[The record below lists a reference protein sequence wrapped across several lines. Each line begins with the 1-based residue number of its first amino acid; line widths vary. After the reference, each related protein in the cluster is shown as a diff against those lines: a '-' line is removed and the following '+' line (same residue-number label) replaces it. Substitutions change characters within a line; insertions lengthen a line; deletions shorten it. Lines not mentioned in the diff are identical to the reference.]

1 MDDDLA
7 RQLPDPPPPRPAAR
21 RAALDAAMARF
32 AGVEAPTP
40 PRRHPPARAGWRLR
54 PGPVGALASIALVVL
69 VGIPMAL
76 DHRDVPSEVARQQP
90 KGDARP
96 ERIVADRMA
105 PAPASAVKA
114 EATPTPAAPVRR
126 AADTQEDAAPP
137 PPASAPVSA
146 PAPVSAFAPAP
157 VPEAVVEPAPPPPPP
172 PPPPPA
178 PAAPMSAPVQAQ
190 DVVVTGSRVA
200 RRTGVGRYTERA
212 SSIAADPADTA
223 LHAGLAAL
231 EAGDSTAA
239 IGALDRAIAL
249 RPDLASAYLNRALAY
264 RQRGDLA
271 RAEKDMDRAIRLDRS
286 ARAYRLR
293 SDIRAARGDAKGAQ
307 KDRERADRLEAD
319 GAGR

>member
-32 AGVEAPTP
+32 DGVEAPTQSTRP
-40 PRRHPPARAGWRLR
+40 PPARAGWRLR
-54 PGPVGALASIALVVL
+54 PGPVGALASIALVAL
-69 VGIPMAL
+69 VGIPMAR

-96 ERIVADRMA
+96 ERMVADRTT
-105 PAPASAVKA
+105 PAPPSAVKV
-114 EATPTPAAPVRR
+114 EPTPTPSAPVRR
-126 AADTQEDAAPP
+126 ATERQEEAVPP
-137 PPASAPVSA
+137 PPPVPAPVS
-146 PAPVSAFAPAP
+146 APVSAFAPAP

-172 PPPPPA
+172 PPPPA
-178 PAAPMSAPVQAQ
+178 PAAPMSAPAQAQ

-212 SSIAADPADTA
+212 SGIAAEPADTA
-223 LHAGLAAL
+223 LRAGLAAL
-231 EAGDSTAA
+231 EAGDSIAA

-286 ARAYRLR
+286 VRAYRLR

-307 KDRERADRLEAD
+307 RDRERADRLEAD

>member
-32 AGVEAPTP
+32 DGVEAPTQSTRP
-40 PRRHPPARAGWRLR
+40 PPARAGWRLR
-54 PGPVGALASIALVVL
+54 PGPVGALASIALVAV

-76 DHRDVPSEVARQQP
+76 DHRDVPSEVARQRP

-96 ERIVADRMA
+96 ERIVADRTT
-105 PAPASAVKA
+105 PGPTSAVKV
-114 EATPTPAAPVRR
+114 EPTPTPAATARR
-126 AADTQEDAAPP
+126 ATDTQEDAAPP
-137 PPASAPVSA
+137 PPPAPAPVSA
-146 PAPVSAFAPAP
+146 RAPVSAFAPAP

-172 PPPPPA
+172 PPPA
-178 PAAPMSAPVQAQ
+178 PAAPMSAPAQAQ

-212 SSIAADPADTA
+212 YSIAADPADTA
-223 LHAGLAAL
+223 LRTGLAAL
-231 EAGDSTAA
+231 ASGDSTAA

-293 SDIRAARGDAKGAQ
+293 SDIRAVRGDAKGAQ

>member
-1 MDDDLA
+1 MDDDLT

-32 AGVEAPTP
+32 DGVEAPAP
-40 PRRHPPARAGWRLR
+40 PRRQSPARVGWRLR
-54 PGPVGALASIALVVL
+54 PGPVGALASIALVAV

-76 DHRDVPSEVARQQP
+76 DHRDVPSEVARQRP
-90 KGDARP
+90 KSDARP
-96 ERIVADRMA
+96 ERIAADRTT
-105 PAPASAVKA
+105 PAPPSAVRA
-114 EATPTPAAPVRR
+114 EPTPTPAATVRR
-126 AADTQEDAAPP
+126 ATERQEEAVPP
-137 PPASAPVSA
+137 PLPVPAPLSA

-172 PPPPPA
+172 PPPA
-178 PAAPMSAPVQAQ
+178 PAAPMSAPAQTQ

-223 LHAGLAAL
+223 LRTGLAAL

-293 SDIRAARGDAKGAQ
+293 SDIRAARGDARGAQ

>member
-32 AGVEAPTP
+32 DGVEAPTQST
-40 PRRHPPARAGWRLR
+40 RHPPARAGWRLR
-54 PGPVGALASIALVVL
+54 PGPVGALASIALVAL

-76 DHRDVPSEVARQQP
+76 DHRDLPSEVARQRP

-96 ERIVADRMA
+96 ERIVADQTT
-105 PAPASAVKA
+105 PAPPSAVKA

-126 AADTQEDAAPP
+126 ATERQEEAVPP
-137 PPASAPVSA
+137 PPPVPAPVS
-146 PAPVSAFAPAP
+146 APVSAFAPAP

-172 PPPPPA
+172 PPPA
-178 PAAPMSAPVQAQ
+178 PAAPMSAPAQAQ

-200 RRTGVGRYTERA
+200 RRTGVGRYTEHA

-223 LHAGLAAL
+223 LRTGLAAL

-293 SDIRAARGDAKGAQ
+293 SDIRATRGDAKGAQ

>member
-32 AGVEAPTP
+32 DGVEAPTQSTRP
-40 PRRHPPARAGWRLR
+40 PPARAGWRLR
-54 PGPVGALASIALVVL
+54 PGPVGALASIALVAL

-96 ERIVADRMA
+96 ERIVADRTT
-105 PAPASAVKA
+105 PAPPSAVKA
-114 EATPTPAAPVRR
+114 EPTPTPTAPGRR
-126 AADTQEDAAPP
+126 ATERQEETVPP
-137 PPASAPVSA
+137 PPAPAPVSA
-146 PAPVSAFAPAP
+146 PAPVFAPAP

-178 PAAPMSAPVQAQ
+178 PAAPMSALAQAQ

-200 RRTGVGRYTERA
+200 RRTGVGHYTERA

-223 LHAGLAAL
+223 LRTGLAAL

-286 ARAYRLR
+286 ARAYHLR
-293 SDIRAARGDAKGAQ
+293 SDIRAARGDARGAQ

>member
-32 AGVEAPTP
+32 DGVEAPTP
-40 PRRHPPARAGWRLR
+40 PRRQPPARAGWRLR
-54 PGPVGALASIALVVL
+54 PGPVGALASIALVAV

-96 ERIVADRMA
+96 ERIVADQTM
-105 PAPASAVKA
+105 PAPPSAVKV
-114 EATPTPAAPVRR
+114 EPTPTPAAPVRR
-126 AADTQEDAAPP
+126 ATERQEEAVPP
-137 PPASAPVSA
+137 PPPVPAPVS
-146 PAPVSAFAPAP
+146 APVSAFAPAP

-172 PPPPPA
+172 PPPPA
-178 PAAPMSAPVQAQ
+178 PAAPMSAPAQAQ

-249 RPDLASAYLNRALAY
+249 RPDLASAYLNRALAF

-293 SDIRAARGDAKGAQ
+293 SDIRATRGDAKGAQ
-307 KDRERADRLEAD
+307 KDRERAERLEAD
-319 GAGR
+319 GDGR

>member
-32 AGVEAPTP
+32 DGVEAPTP
-40 PRRHPPARAGWRLR
+40 PRRQPPARAGWRLR
-54 PGPVGALASIALVVL
+54 PGPAGALASIALVAL

-76 DHRDVPSEVARQQP
+76 DHRDVPSEVARHRP

-96 ERIVADRMA
+96 EQIVADRMA
-105 PAPASAVKA
+105 PAPPSAVKA
-114 EATPTPAAPVRR
+114 EGTPTPAAPVHR
-126 AADTQEDAAPP
+126 ATERQEEAVPP
-137 PPASAPVSA
+137 PPPVPAPVS
-146 PAPVSAFAPAP
+146 APVSAFAPAP

-172 PPPPPA
+172 PPPA
-178 PAAPMSAPVQAQ
+178 PAASMSAPAQTQ

-212 SSIAADPADTA
+212 SGIAADPADTA
-223 LHAGLAAL
+223 LRTGLAAL
-231 EAGDSTAA
+231 EAGDPTAA

-293 SDIRAARGDAKGAQ
+293 SDIRAERGDARGAQ

>member
-21 RAALDAAMARF
+21 RAALGAAMARF
-32 AGVEAPTP
+32 DGVEAPAP
-40 PRRHPPARAGWRLR
+40 PRRRPHARAGWRLR
-54 PGPVGALASIALVVL
+54 PGPVGALASIALVAL

-76 DHRDVPSEVARQQP
+76 DHRDVPSEVARQRP
-90 KGDARP
+90 KSDARP
-96 ERIVADRMA
+96 ERIVADRTT
-105 PAPASAVKA
+105 PAPPSAVKA
-114 EATPTPAAPVRR
+114 EPTPTPAAPVRR
-126 AADTQEDAAPP
+126 ATERQEEAVPP
-137 PPASAPVSA
+137 PPVPAPVSA
-146 PAPVSAFAPAP
+146 PAPVFAPAP

-178 PAAPMSAPVQAQ
+178 PAAPMSAPAQAQ

-200 RRTGVGRYTERA
+200 RRTEVGRYTDRT

-223 LHAGLAAL
+223 LRAGLAAL

-271 RAEKDMDRAIRLDRS
+271 RAEKDMDRAIHLDRS

-293 SDIRAARGDAKGAQ
+293 SDIRATRGDAKGAQ

>member
-32 AGVEAPTP
+32 DGVEAPTRSTRP
-40 PRRHPPARAGWRLR
+40 PPARAGWRLR
-54 PGPVGALASIALVVL
+54 PGPVGALASIALVAV

-76 DHRDVPSEVARQQP
+76 DHRDVPSEVARQRP

-96 ERIVADRMA
+96 ERIVANRGM
-105 PAPASAVKA
+105 PAPPSAVKA

-126 AADTQEDAAPP
+126 ATDTQEDAAPP

-146 PAPVSAFAPAP
+146 PAPVSSVAPAP
-157 VPEAVVEPAPPPPPP
+157 VPEAVMEPAPPPPP

-178 PAAPMSAPVQAQ
+178 PAAPMSAPAQAQ

-212 SSIAADPADTA
+212 SGIAADPADTA
-223 LHAGLAAL
+223 LRTGLAAL

-271 RAEKDMDRAIRLDRS
+271 RAEKDVDRAIRLDRS

-293 SDIRAARGDAKGAQ
+293 SDIRAARGDAKGGQ

>member
-32 AGVEAPTP
+32 DGVEAPTQSTLP
-40 PRRHPPARAGWRLR
+40 PPARAGWRLR
-54 PGPVGALASIALVVL
+54 PGPVGALASIALVAL

-76 DHRDVPSEVARQQP
+76 DHRDVPSEVARQRP
-90 KGDARP
+90 KSDARP
-96 ERIVADRMA
+96 ERIAADRTT
-105 PAPASAVKA
+105 PAPPSAVNA

-126 AADTQEDAAPP
+126 ATERQEEAVPP
-137 PPASAPVSA
+137 PPSVPAPVSAPVSA
-146 PAPVSAFAPAP
+146 PAPAP

-172 PPPPPA
+172 PA
-178 PAAPMSAPVQAQ
+178 PAAPMSAPAQAQ

-223 LHAGLAAL
+223 LRTGLAAL

-239 IGALDRAIAL
+239 IGALDRAVAL
-249 RPDLASAYLNRALAY
+249 RPDLAGAYLNRALAY

-307 KDRERADRLEAD
+307 KDRERAERLEGD